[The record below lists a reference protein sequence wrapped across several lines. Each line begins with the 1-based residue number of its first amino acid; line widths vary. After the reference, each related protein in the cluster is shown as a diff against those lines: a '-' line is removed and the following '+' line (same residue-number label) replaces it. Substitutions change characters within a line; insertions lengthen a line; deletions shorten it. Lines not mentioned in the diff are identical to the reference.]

1 VPSHWMPPLALIK
14 ARYGPERL
22 SRFRFNLYVPFFC
35 SYLDRRLLETAS
47 TTGTGPLTLSHDV
60 PFTCVQFPLYMVMV
74 FDKWSNGVPIAFIIM
89 KRNKQIDLSPW
100 MTELKR
106 KAVGTSLE
114 WRPIAFIVDNAQA
127 EINTIG

>member
-1 VPSHWMPPLALIK
+1 
-14 ARYGPERL
+14 
-22 SRFRFNLYVPFFC
+22 
-35 SYLDRRLLETAS
+35 
-47 TTGTGPLTLSHDV
+47 
-60 PFTCVQFPLYMVMV
+60 MVMV